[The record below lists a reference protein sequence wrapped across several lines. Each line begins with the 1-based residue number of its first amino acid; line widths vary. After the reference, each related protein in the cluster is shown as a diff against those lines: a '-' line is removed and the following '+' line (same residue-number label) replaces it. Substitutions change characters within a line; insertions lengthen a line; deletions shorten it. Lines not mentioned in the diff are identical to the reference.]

1 MLRAAR
7 SGTGR
12 LEVQDALIVAAAK
25 IGVSAAV
32 LLQGFRALSDDDY
45 ARIVIAQRFAAHP
58 SLDPSGTSW
67 LPFPFWVHGSVMA
80 LCGREPNVARV
91 TAIALGVVGALFVWV
106 AARWLGASR
115 GGALLGALLAC
126 AFPYS
131 AWLGVA
137 TVPEAFTAALVV
149 FGSAAA
155 SMPGT
160 ARVLGALALCA
171 ACLSR
176 YEAWPA
182 AALFAGLTLRDA
194 MARRSAIEGAAALIA
209 LAAPAAWI
217 VHGVYN
223 HEDAMFFLTRVAAYR
238 KALGGSQAS
247 LLSGLVGYP
256 LALLRCEPELVALAA
271 IGLFGAFR
279 IGDQHLLERYRRS
292 LVILTGVLTFL
303 VAGDVFDGAPTHHA
317 ERALLAIWFGVAIVA
332 GDTLVRA
339 AAALTARERK
349 RLAFGGAA
357 TLLLCA
363 GLVRPWFARRDS
375 FIDREAELEIG
386 RTARA
391 ALGASDRLGIYTV
404 DFGFFAVI
412 AGFSAPERAIV
423 IDEHDP
429 RKPASPAGFTPRAL
443 TARLNAERAS
453 WLIVPSSKHEEALVF
468 GAISV
473 ERGKYVLMRSHRP

>member
-1 MLRAAR
+1 MLRPAR
-7 SGTGR
+7 SGAGR
-12 LEVQDALIVAAAK
+12 LEVQDALVVAAAK
-25 IGVSAAV
+25 IAVSAFV

-45 ARIVIAQRFAAHP
+45 ARIVIAQRFQAHP

-80 LCGREPNVARV
+80 LLGREPNVARG
-91 TAIALGVVGALFVWV
+91 TAIALGVLGALLVWI

-131 AWLGVA
+131 SWLGVA

-155 SMPGT
+155 SVPGSP
-160 ARVLGALALCA
+160 RLLGALALCA

-182 AALFAGLTLRDA
+182 AALFAVLTLRDA
-194 MARRSAIEGAAALIA
+194 VARRSAMEGAAALIA

-217 VHGVYN
+217 VHGV
-223 HEDAMFFLTRVAAYR
+223 HSHGDAVFFLTRVAAYR
-238 KALGGSQAS
+238 KALGGPDSS
-247 LLSGLVGYP
+247 LLAGLVGYP
-256 LALLRCEPELVALAA
+256 LALLRCEPELIALAA
-271 IGLFGAFR
+271 MGSAGALR
-279 IGDQHLLERYRRS
+279 IGDGHLLERYRRL
-292 LVILTGVLTFL
+292 LVISTGVLAFL
-303 VAGDVFDGAPTHHA
+303 VVGDVFDGAPTHHA
-317 ERALLAIWFGVAIVA
+317 ERTLLGIWFGVAIVA

-339 AAALTARERK
+339 AAALSLRERK
-349 RLAFGGAA
+349 RLALGGAA
-357 TLLLCA
+357 ALLLCA
-363 GLVRPWFARRDS
+363 GWVRPWFARRDS
-375 FIDREAELEIG
+375 FIDRESELEIG
-386 RTARA
+386 RTAKT
-391 ALGASDRLGIYTV
+391 ALGASDRLGIYTT

-412 AGFSAPERAIV
+412 AGFSAPERAIT

-429 RKPASPAGFTPRAL
+429 RKQAPAGFTPRAV

-453 WLIVPSSKHEEALVF
+453 WLIVPRSKLEEALAF

-473 ERGKYVLMRSHRP
+473 ERSNYVLMRMHGP